1 MPQRQRAARGSE
13 RSDHMPAKVKVG
25 FIGSGGMARAHS
37 EALSKRN
44 DVIIAAFCDADPKRT
59 KPIADQYKAPMF
71 KSAEQMLD
79 AVEIDA
85 AYVCLPPFAHGA
97 EFDLI
102 ERRIPFFVEK
112 PINLDL
118 GQAEEIAA
126 AVKSKKLITAAG
138 YMNRYRRSVQT
149 VKKLLGKDPAIFV
162 NGGWIGGTP
171 RPNPNIGIWTWW
183 VQKRKSGGQFLEQ
196 VTHTVDLAR
205 FMCGDAVE
213 VHALAATGFNTGTP
227 KTYDIE
233 DAAVVNI
240 KFAGGAIA
248 NLWASCSSN
257 ASGGVS
263 LNVYANKLAAQF
275 TGWEHTVRLMQ
286 VGKDTCEIKG
296 EGDIFAM
303 EDDAFIKAVKSG
315 KAGGIMS
322 PYEDAVKTLA
332 ISVAANKSMKTGKP
346 APVG

>member
-1 MPQRQRAARGSE
+1 
-13 RSDHMPAKVKVG
+13 MPAKVKVG
-25 FIGSGGMARAHS
+25 FIGAGGMARAHS
-37 EALSKRN
+37 EALSKRR
-44 DVIIAAFCDADPKRT
+44 DVIIAAFCDADPGRT
-59 KPIADQYKAPMF
+59 RPLAEQHHAPMF
-71 KSAEQMLD
+71 KSAREMLD
-79 AVEIDA
+79 AVALDA

-102 ERRIPFFVEK
+102 ARGIPFFVEK

-118 GQAEEIAA
+118 GQAKEIAA
-126 AVKSKKLITAAG
+126 AVKAKKLITCAG

-149 VKKLLGKDPAIFV
+149 VKRLLAKDPAILV

-171 RPNPNIGIWTWW
+171 RPSPAIGIWTWW
-183 VQKRKSGGQFLEQ
+183 VQKKKSGGQFLEQ

-205 FMCGDAVE
+205 FLCGAAVE
-213 VHALAATGFNTGTP
+213 VHAFAATGFNTGTP
-227 KTYDIE
+227 TTYDIE

-248 NLWASCSSN
+248 NLWAACSSN

-275 TGWEHTVRLMQ
+275 TGWEHSVRLMQ

-296 EGDIFAM
+296 EGDIFAV
-303 EDDAFIKAVKSG
+303 EDDAFIKAVR
-315 KAGGIMS
+315 ACNPAGIMS

-332 ISVAANKSMKTGKP
+332 ISVAANKSMKSGKT
-346 APVG
+346 APVE